1 MLSMR
6 HGTIRGGRR
15 ERPVNVLAI
24 YVANE
29 LIQSRMEEA
38 VAWRMANQLPSGP
51 SLRDRVAS
59 AAAGLR
65 RLAEIPV
72 ESAAILPKL
81 DDYPYR
87 S

>member
-1 MLSMR
+1 M
-6 HGTIRGGRR
+6 
-15 ERPVNVLAI
+15 NVLAI

-29 LIQSRMEEA
+29 LFQSRMEEA
-38 VAWRMANQLPSGP
+38 VAWRMAQQLPSGP

-65 RLAEIPV
+65 RLFGSPV
-72 ESAAILPKL
+72 ESANVLPNL
-81 DDYPYR
+81 NDPYR

>member
-1 MLSMR
+1 
-6 HGTIRGGRR
+6 
-15 ERPVNVLAI
+15 VNIFAI

-29 LIQSRMEEA
+29 LIQSRMKEA
-38 VAWRMANQLPSGP
+38 ADWRMAKQLPALP

-59 AAAGLR
+59 VAAGLR
-65 RLAEIPV
+65 RLAGTPV
-72 ESAAILPKL
+72 DSAGILPRL

>member
-1 MLSMR
+1 
-6 HGTIRGGRR
+6 
-15 ERPVNVLAI
+15 VNVLAI

-29 LIQSRMEEA
+29 LFQSRMEEA
-38 VAWRMANQLPSGP
+38 VAWRMAQQIPPGP

-65 RLAEIPV
+65 RLFGSPV
-72 ESAAILPKL
+72 ESAAVLPNL
-81 DDYPYR
+81 NDYPYR

>member
-1 MLSMR
+1 
-6 HGTIRGGRR
+6 
-15 ERPVNVLAI
+15 VNVLAI
-24 YVANE
+24 HIANE

-72 ESAAILPKL
+72 ESAAILPRL

>member
-1 MLSMR
+1 
-6 HGTIRGGRR
+6 
-15 ERPVNVLAI
+15 VNVLAL

-29 LIQSRMEEA
+29 ILQSRMVEA
-38 VAWRMANQLPSGP
+38 VEWRMAQEIPSGP

-65 RLAEIPV
+65 RLLGSPV
-72 ESAAILPKL
+72 ESANVIPNLN
-81 DDYPYR
+81 DYPYQ

>member
-1 MLSMR
+1 MN
-6 HGTIRGGRR
+6 I
-15 ERPVNVLAI
+15 LAI

-38 VAWRMANQLPSGP
+38 VEWRMANQLRAMP
-51 SLRDRVAS
+51 SLRDRFAS
-59 AAAGLR
+59 VTAGLR
-65 RLAEIPV
+65 RLAGSPV
-72 ESAAILPKL
+72 ESAGILPRL

>member
-1 MLSMR
+1 MLSLR
-6 HGTIRGGRR
+6 TGTNRSDRK

-29 LIQSRMEEA
+29 LLQSKMEEA
-38 VAWRMANQLPSGP
+38 VAQRMANQLPSGP

-65 RLAEIPV
+65 RLFGSPV
-72 ESAAILPKL
+72 ESEAILPSL
-81 DDYPYR
+81 NDYPYR

>member
-1 MLSMR
+1 M
-6 HGTIRGGRR
+6 
-15 ERPVNVLAI
+15 NVLAI

-29 LIQSRMEEA
+29 LFQSRMEEA

-65 RLAEIPV
+65 RLFGSPV
-72 ESAAILPKL
+72 ESTSVIPKL